1 MITKDSISRILG
13 RGRNS
18 ARSSKDI
25 CAWLGIKLRDLTNA
39 IMLERR
45 AGAPIC
51 STTSGDA
58 RGYFLA
64 ANKKEMQQFCSSL
77 LRREHEIDKTRRACM
92 QTIEDLPDE

>member
-1 MITKDSISRILG
+1 MITKDSISKILG
-13 RGRNS
+13 RGRDS
-18 ARSSKDI
+18 AKPSKDI

-64 ANKKEMQQFCSSL
+64 ANKKEMEQFCLSL
-77 LRREHEIDKTRRACM
+77 QRRENEIDKTRRACES
-92 QTIEDLPDE
+92 TIDSLPD